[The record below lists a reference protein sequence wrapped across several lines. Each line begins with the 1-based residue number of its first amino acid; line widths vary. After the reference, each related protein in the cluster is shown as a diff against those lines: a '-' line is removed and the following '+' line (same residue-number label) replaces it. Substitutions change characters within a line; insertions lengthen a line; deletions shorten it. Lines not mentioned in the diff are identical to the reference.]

1 MRPVLW
7 MRRQPPASFPAG
19 GGTALRHDVRSL
31 LWGQVPPPAA
41 VMHRHLRDAVDIA
54 FNGQTPRLSF
64 VTRGTAH
71 ADGGVAG
78 ADRGTWSN

>member
-1 MRPVLW
+1 MML
-7 MRRQPPASFPAG
+7 
-19 GGTALRHDVRSL
+19 RSL